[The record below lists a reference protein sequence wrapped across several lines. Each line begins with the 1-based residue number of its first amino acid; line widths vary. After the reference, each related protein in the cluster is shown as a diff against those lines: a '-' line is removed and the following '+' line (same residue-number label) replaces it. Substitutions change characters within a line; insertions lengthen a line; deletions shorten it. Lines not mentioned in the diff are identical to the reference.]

1 VSFTVVFLHAHPDDE
16 AILTGG
22 TMAKLADEGHR
33 VVLVTAT
40 AGEPGGSLASIRS
53 AELAESAKLL
63 GCARVEMLGYADS
76 GMDAGSAP
84 PDSFSRIAPEGPAE
98 RLASILR
105 EERADMLVGYD
116 PAGGYGHPDH
126 VQVHRVARIASS
138 SIAPVPLLLEATVD
152 RRALRAAV
160 AVGNLVRRR
169 GRDLTPPGAA
179 GGFADPSAITHAVNV
194 TRFAGIKR
202 SAIAAHASQGTA
214 DSADRSL
221 AWLVRLP
228 MPVFRLAMGREWF
241 TEVGRRRRPG
251 QRRLGDPLASLR
263 GGTDPGDPPAR

>member
-1 VSFTVVFLHAHPDDE
+1 MATLVSFHAHPDDE

-40 AGEPGGSLASIRS
+40 ADEADEAGGPGGSAASIRS

-76 GMDAGSAP
+76 GMDAAGAP
-84 PDSFSRIAPEGPAE
+84 ENSFSRIVPEDPAE
-98 RLASILR
+98 RLASVLR
-105 EERADMLVGYD
+105 EERADVLVGYD

-138 SIAPVPLLLEATVD
+138 MVPVPLLLEATVD
-152 RRALRAAV
+152 RRALRAALAV
-160 AVGNLVRRR
+160 ANLVRRR
-169 GRDLTPPGAA
+169 ADGLVPPGAA
-179 GGFADPSAITHAVNV
+179 GGYADPSTITHAVNV
-194 TRFAGIKR
+194 MRYAGIKR

-221 AWLVRLP
+221 SWLLRLP
-228 MPVFRLAMGREWF
+228 MPVFRLGMGREWF
-241 TEVGRRRRPG
+241 TEVGLRPG
-251 QRRLGDPLASLR
+251 KRRLRDPLASLR
-263 GGTDPGDPPAR
+263 GGD